1 MIPNS
6 KVSSTIQQPFD
17 QRLSS
22 EMGAVV
28 LCLYLLGFFV
38 LGFFILLFFFT
49 ILCTFCCI
57 YFQGSGLSDAIH
69 KRFEN
74 SRGFFCITIF
84 LILFFVPINSLA
96 NISIFD
102 TRSGKK
108 SLLARKSQYHLKL
121 FFFLSSAFSS
131 SNTTNQQL
139 TDSILQDQNLFP
151 RKLTT
156 LGKKKKKMICQTL
169 L

>member
-84 LILFFVPINSLA
+84 LILILFFVPINSLA

-156 LGKKKKKMICQTL
+156 LGKKKKK
-169 L
+169 